1 MLMKEISEASVRRKE
16 KLYCAFV
23 DFTKAFDRV
32 PLKEMFESMRSMGAP
47 KGVVDIVE
55 SAYAG
60 AEARMQGTSCQSWV
74 KTPIGCRQGCPL
86 PPYYST
92 AIWKQLSDKWS

>member
-1 MLMKEISEASVRRKE
+1 
-16 KLYCAFV
+16 
-23 DFTKAFDRV
+23 
-32 PLKEMFESMRSMGAP
+32 MRSMGAP

-74 KTPIGCRQGCPL
+74 KTPIGAARNEVKPL
-86 PPYYST
+86 ELKCHSHSFHKCF
-92 AIWKQLSDKWS
+92 ACNLSNFQSLHPI

>member
-1 MLMKEISEASVRRKE
+1 MRHNTVSGLEDAIVLMKEISEASVRRKE

-47 KGVVDIVE
+47 KGVVGWWILWSQRMLE
-55 SAYAG
+55 P
-60 AEARMQGTSCQSWV
+60 EAR
-74 KTPIGCRQGCPL
+74 CRREHHANLG
-86 PPYYST
+86 
-92 AIWKQLSDKWS
+92 